1 MRPRYTLA
9 PQAARDL
16 AQIWRYL
23 KKETGRE
30 TADRIEAVIRSKVA
44 LLAQAPG
51 IGHWRRDITAA
62 DVRFFAVYSYL
73 IVYRPD
79 TKPLQVVSILHAR
92 RDVERVL
99 AKRL

>member
-1 MRPRYTLA
+1 MRRRCILA

-23 KKETGRE
+23 KKESGQE
-30 TADRIEAVIRSKVA
+30 TADRIESIIRDKIA
-44 LLAQAPG
+44 FLAEAPG
-51 IGHWRRDITAA
+51 IGHWRRDLTTA

-73 IVYRPD
+73 IVYRPE

-92 RDVERVL
+92 RDVERIL
-99 AKRL
+99 AKRI